1 MEHPVSA
8 QGLRKGTHRCGAVC
22 RWSPWKGWERKP
34 VSGETWGS
42 REAGA
47 AWGWDLGPGRESW
60 SLSGDVGEGPGPGGR
75 PSQQGCVV
83 GERPVVTS
91 VAFPVPPFFP
101 SSSSLHCPSFWR
113 LLSCFF
119 LFPSSSIGIFLL
131 FSLCSHPPLNLLLF
145 LPCFLTL
152 FPYVLLLFEHCFF
165 FFDLHPN

>member
-1 MEHPVSA
+1 MECSVSS
-8 QGLRKGTHRCGAVC
+8 QGLRRGTHRCGAVC

-75 PSQQGCVV
+75 PSQQGCVA
-83 GERPVVTS
+83 GDRPVVTS

-101 SSSSLHCPSFWR
+101 SSSSP
-113 LLSCFF
+113 LS
-119 LFPSSSIGIFLL
+119 LILASP
-131 FSLCSHPPLNLLLF
+131 LLF
-145 LPCFLTL
+145 LSFSIFLHPGFSCCFLSVPIHTL
-152 FPYVLLLFEHCFF
+152 IYFFFSLAFLLSFLMFCYVLNIGVFF
-165 FFDLHPN
+165 LI